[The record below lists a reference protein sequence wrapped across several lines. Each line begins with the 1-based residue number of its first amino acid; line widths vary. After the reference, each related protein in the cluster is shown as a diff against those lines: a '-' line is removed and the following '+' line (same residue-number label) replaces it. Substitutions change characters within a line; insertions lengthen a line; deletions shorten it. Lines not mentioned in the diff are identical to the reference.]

1 MSTHIFVV
9 TTFSTRDE
17 AESAAADLVD
27 RRLVACAQVA
37 GPVLSVYRWQ
47 GETERNDEYTLT
59 LKTRADCYPAVE
71 AALYELHSYD
81 VPEIVALPL
90 VAGHTDYLKWIDENV
105 AG

>member
-17 AESAAADLVD
+17 AEAAAADLVD

-59 LKTRADCYPAVE
+59 LKTRADRYPAVE

-90 VAGHTDYLKWIDENV
+90 VAGHADYLKWIDENV